1 MDYLTVQLLQSF
13 TIFLSPICTVSLE
26 QKIGLQLIKRFIAV
40 MLVLGDSSLS
50 SQKFTMGAV

>member
-1 MDYLTVQLLQSF
+1 MDYLAGQMLQSL
-13 TIFLSPICTVSLE
+13 TIFLSPICRVFLE

-50 SQKFTMGAV
+50 SQKSTMGDV